1 MSQLYPRRTLTQL
14 FEHITGCRSAQIE
27 VVVRCI
33 ASQVRGRGRPPKH
46 SLRIQAIATLLKLR
60 LNLTVRA
67 IAALTGMPVAT
78 TARAIHRVVRCLAD
92 AGLGQPSAQ
101 MLIVDTTSVR
111 IGSSELKACSGHKHH
126 RCAKVQVV
134 ATANGAIVDVSDS
147 YPGSVHDKRI
157 WDAEA
162 SRFALGDVVVL
173 GDKAYAGGHGEG
185 VTLFRPTKRN
195 ESAYHSDK
203 HAAKE
208 RNRQISRV
216 RVRIE
221 HVFARLKCWRVI
233 AGIFPYH
240 WSNLGIVVKALA
252 VLHNLAREI

>member
-1 MSQLYPRRTLTQL
+1 M
-14 FEHITGCRSAQIE
+14 TGYCSAQVEQVI
-27 VVVRCI
+27 RRI
-33 ASQVRGRGRPPKH
+33 ASRVPRRGRPTKH
-46 SLRIQAIATLLKLR
+46 SLRIQVIAAILKLR

-78 TARAIHRVVRCLAD
+78 TARAIHRVVRCLAEG
-92 AGLGQPSAQ
+92 GLGQQSAQ

-111 IGSSELKACSGHKHH
+111 IGSSEVKAYSGHKHH

-134 ATANGAIVDVSDS
+134 ASANGAIVDVSDG

-162 SRFALGDVVVL
+162 QRLALGDVVVL

-195 ESAYHSDK
+195 ESAYYSDK
-203 HAAKE
+203 RAAKE

-240 WSNLGIVVKALA
+240 WSKLGVVVKSLA
-252 VLHNLAREI
+252 VLHNLAREL

>member
-1 MSQLYPRRTLTQL
+1 M
-14 FEHITGCRSAQIE
+14 
-27 VVVRCI
+27 
-33 ASQVRGRGRPPKH
+33 RGRGRPPKH
-46 SLRIQAIATLLKLR
+46 SLRIQIIAAILKLR
-60 LNLTVRA
+60 INLTVRA

-78 TARAIHRVVRCLAD
+78 TARAIHRVIRWIAD
-92 AGLGQPSAQ
+92 SGLGQHSTQ

-111 IGSSELKACSGHKHH
+111 IASSDIRAYSGHKHH

-134 ATANGAIVDVSDS
+134 ATANGAITDVSDS
-147 YPGSVHDKRI
+147 YPGSMHDKRI

-162 SRFALGDVVVL
+162 SRLALVDAVVL
-173 GDKAYAGGHGEG
+173 GDKAYAGGRGEG

-195 ESAYHSDK
+195 ESTYLADK
-203 HAAKE
+203 GAAKL
-208 RNRQISRV
+208 RNRGISRV

-240 WSNLGIVVKALA
+240 WSTLGVVVKSLA
-252 VLHNLAREI
+252 VLHNLAREL